1 MKEELAAVASGI
13 AVVEDDLALGRQIVD
28 LLEQAGLG
36 AQWFRRGQDFLAAC
50 TGPKAFGAAL
60 LDMRLPDMTGL
71 TILETLAHRAPPV
84 VMLTG
89 MTEESGLIKAFE
101 LGVHDYL
108 FKPFR
113 PTELVARLRGLLRRT
128 SAQAPSLDG
137 SGPGDFRLSE
147 QAGYTSLTEKER
159 GCAEI
164 LLAHLGKTVSRD
176 TLRQRVWRGHQAIS
190 SRTIDTH
197 VSRVRSKLDLTS
209 ASGLELTAVYGVG
222 YRLQKVA

>member
-1 MKEELAAVASGI
+1 MAEVGEVGETSI
-13 AVVEDDLALGRQIVD
+13 AVVEDDLALGRQLVD
-28 LLEQAGLG
+28 VLEQAGLG
-36 AQWFRRGQDFLAAC
+36 AQWFKRGQDFVAAC
-50 TGPKAFGAAL
+50 TGPRAFGAAL

-71 TILETLAHRAPPV
+71 TVLEALANRAPPV

-113 PTELVARLRGLLRRT
+113 PAELVARLKGLLRRRALEAGDLD
-128 SAQAPSLDG
+128 SPGPSDPL
-137 SGPGDFRLSE
+137 LSE
-147 QAGYTSLTEKER
+147 HDGYKSLTEKER

-164 LLAHLGKTVSRD
+164 LLAQLGKTVSRD
-176 TLRQRVWRGHQAIS
+176 ILRRQVWRGHQAIS

-197 VSRVRSKLDLTS
+197 VSRVRSKLDLTP
-209 ASGLELTAVYGVG
+209 ASGFELTAVYGVG